1 VLVDTEV
8 TESGRYERTLTVR
21 LEEAELEA
29 AKSRAARKLAGE
41 LKIKGFRPGKAPRS
55 IVERMVGE
63 DTLRSEAIEE
73 AIPGV
78 VGDALDESDLEPVTV
93 PRVSDIRDAGD
104 GIVEVDVVITLW
116 PTLDAV
122 PDFSGREIEIDVPGI
137 DETEVEQ
144 QFDALR
150 NQSASL
156 EGVDRPATEGD
167 FVMVNITVLRSGSE
181 IEEASASDLLYEV
194 GSRSFIPGLDDLLA
208 GAEAGTIA
216 EGQGTLPQGFTEHA
230 GEEVTL
236 RVLVKEVR
244 AKVLP
249 ELTDELVADVT
260 EFETVAEARE
270 QVERNLLV
278 FKIREARAQF
288 QDRLVSALLEE
299 LDMELPGGLVDAEVE
314 ARVRNLL
321 SRLEKDDI
329 DFADYLRIT
338 GQDQEAFLAT
348 TREQAEIAL
357 STRILLEAV
366 TAIERIEV
374 ADEDVEEAVEAI
386 AASSGTDAAE
396 VLAALQ
402 QGGQE
407 EALSSDILR
416 GKALERLVEA
426 ATPVDSDG
434 NPVDLTII
442 QVEDEPEETDTNME
456 ETAGQDEPS
465 AGEDPAPQTE
475 E

>member
-1 VLVDTEV
+1 MVQTEV
-8 TESGRYERTLTVR
+8 KESGRYERTLTVR
-21 LEEAELEA
+21 LEESELEA
-29 AKSRAARKLAGE
+29 AKNRAARKLAGE

-63 DTLRSEAIEE
+63 ETLRTEAIEE

-78 VGDALDESDLEPVTV
+78 VGDALEESDLEPVTV
-93 PRVSDIRDAGD
+93 PRVSDIRDGD
-104 GIVEVDVVITLW
+104 EGVVEVDVLITLW

-122 PDFSGREIEIDVPGI
+122 PDFSGREVEIDVPTVEESEI
-137 DETEVEQ
+137 EQ

-156 EGVDRPATEGD
+156 EGVERPATEGD
-167 FVMVNITVLRSGSE
+167 FVMVNITVQRNGAE

-194 GSRSFIPGLDDLLA
+194 GSRSFIPGLDELLM

-216 EGQGTLPQGFTEHA
+216 DGQGTLPEGFTEHG

-260 EFETVAEARE
+260 EFETVAEARD
-270 QVERNLLV
+270 QVERNLMS
-278 FKIREARAQF
+278 FKIREARAQL
-288 QDRLVSALLEE
+288 QDRLVSALLDE

-321 SRLEKDDI
+321 SRLEQDDI

-338 GQDQEAFLAT
+338 GQDQESFLAT
-348 TREQAEIAL
+348 TRQQAEVAL

-374 ADEDVEEAVEAI
+374 ADEDLEEAIDAI
-386 AASSGTDAAE
+386 AASSGTDVSE
-396 VLAALQ
+396 VRAALQ

-407 EALSSDILR
+407 EALTSDILR

-426 ATPVDSDG
+426 ARPVDSDG

-442 QVEDEPEETDTNME
+442 QVEEEPQETDTNTE
-456 ETAGQDEPS
+456 DADGQDDSS
-465 AGEDPAPQTE
+465 ADEDPAPQTE

>member
-1 VLVDTEV
+1 METEV
-8 TESGRYERTLTVR
+8 KESGRYERTLTVR

-29 AKSRAARKLAGE
+29 AKNQAARKLAGE

-63 DTLRSEAIEE
+63 ETLRSEAIEE

-78 VGDALDESDLEPVTV
+78 VGDALEESDLEPVTV
-93 PRVSDIRDAGD
+93 PRVSDIRDAGE
-104 GIVEVDVVITLW
+104 GFIEVDVLITLW

-122 PDFSGREIEIDVPGI
+122 PDFSDREIAIDVPAV
-137 DETEVEQ
+137 DERDVEQ

-156 EGVDRPATEGD
+156 EAAARPATEGD
-167 FVMVNITVLRSGSE
+167 FVMVNITVLREGSE
-181 IEEASASDLLYEV
+181 LEEASASDLLYEV
-194 GSRSFIPGLDDLLA
+194 GSRSFIPGLDELLT

-216 EGQGTLPQGFTEHA
+216 EGQGTLPPGFTDHG

-244 AKVLP
+244 AKKLP
-249 ELTDELVADVT
+249 ELTDELIADAT

-270 QVERNLLV
+270 QIERNLLV

-288 QDRLVSALLEE
+288 QDRLVAELLGD
-299 LDMELPGGLVDAEVE
+299 LDMELPAGLVDAEVE

-321 SRLEKDDI
+321 TRLEQDEI
-329 DFADYLRIT
+329 NFADYLRVT
-338 GQDQEAFLAT
+338 GQDQETFLAT
-348 TREQAEIAL
+348 TREQAEVAL
-357 STRILLEAV
+357 STRVLLEAV

-374 ADEDVEEAVEAI
+374 ADEDIQEAMEAI
-386 AASSGTDAAE
+386 AASSGTEPAD
-396 VLAALQ
+396 VMAALE
-402 QGGQE
+402 QGGQK
-407 EALSSDILR
+407 EALTSDILR

-426 ATPVDSDG
+426 ATPVDADG

-442 QVEDEPEETDTNME
+442 QVQDEPEATDTNTE
-456 ETAGQDEPS
+456 DAAGQDEAS
-465 AGEDPAPQTE
+465 DEEDPTPQTE

>member
-1 VLVDTEV
+1 
-8 TESGRYERTLTVR
+8 
-21 LEEAELEA
+21 
-29 AKSRAARKLAGE
+29 
-41 LKIKGFRPGKAPRS
+41 
-55 IVERMVGE
+55 
-63 DTLRSEAIEE
+63 
-73 AIPGV
+73 
-78 VGDALDESDLEPVTV
+78 
-93 PRVSDIRDAGD
+93 
-104 GIVEVDVVITLW
+104 
-116 PTLDAV
+116 
-122 PDFSGREIEIDVPGI
+122 
-137 DETEVEQ
+137 
-144 QFDALR
+144 
-150 NQSASL
+150 
-156 EGVDRPATEGD
+156 
-167 FVMVNITVLRSGSE
+167 
-181 IEEASASDLLYEV
+181 
-194 GSRSFIPGLDDLLA
+194 
-208 GAEAGTIA
+208 
-216 EGQGTLPQGFTEHA
+216 
-230 GEEVTL
+230 
-236 RVLVKEVR
+236 
-244 AKVLP
+244 
-249 ELTDELVADVT
+249 
-260 EFETVAEARE
+260 
-270 QVERNLLV
+270 
-278 FKIREARAQF
+278 
-288 QDRLVSALLEE
+288 
-299 LDMELPGGLVDAEVE
+299 
-314 ARVRNLL
+314 VRNLL

>member
-1 VLVDTEV
+1 VETEV
-8 TESGRYERTLTVR
+8 KESGRYERTLTVR

-29 AKSRAARKLAGE
+29 AKNRAARKLAGE

-63 DTLRSEAIEE
+63 ETLRSEAIEE

-78 VGDALDESDLEPVTV
+78 VGDALEESDLEPVTV
-93 PRVSDIRDAGD
+93 PRVSDIRDAGE
-104 GIVEVDVVITLW
+104 GFIEVDVLITLW

-122 PDFSGREIEIDVPGI
+122 PDFSDREIAIDVPAVEES
-137 DETEVEQ
+137 DVEQ

-156 EGVDRPATEGD
+156 EAVARPATEGD

-194 GSRSFIPGLDDLLA
+194 GSRSFIPGLDELLA

-216 EGQGTLPQGFTEHA
+216 EGQGTLPPGFTEHG
-230 GEEVTL
+230 GEDVTL

-270 QVERNLLV
+270 QVERNLLA
-278 FKIREARAQF
+278 FKIREARGQF

-321 SRLEKDDI
+321 SRLEQDDI

-374 ADEDVEEAVEAI
+374 ADEDVQEAVEAI

-426 ATPVDSDG
+426 ATPVDADG

-442 QVEDEPEETDTNME
+442 QVEDEPEETDTNTE

>member
-1 VLVDTEV
+1 MVETEV
-8 TESGRYERTLTVR
+8 KESGRYERTLTVR

-29 AKSRAARKLAGE
+29 AKNRAARKLAGE
-41 LKIKGFRPGKAPRS
+41 MKIKGFRPGKAPRS

-63 DTLRSEAIEE
+63 ETLRSEAIEE

-78 VGDALDESDLEPVTV
+78 VGDALEESDLEPVTV
-93 PRVSDIRDAGD
+93 PRVSDIRDAGE
-104 GIVEVDVVITLW
+104 GFIEVDVLITLW

-122 PDFSGREIEIDVPGI
+122 PDFSDREIAIDIPAV
-137 DETEVEQ
+137 EESEVEQ

-156 EGVDRPATEGD
+156 ETAARPATEGD
-167 FVMVNITVLRSGSE
+167 FVMVNITVLRDGSE
-181 IEEASASDLLYEV
+181 LEEASASDLLYEV
-194 GSRSFIPGLDDLLA
+194 GSRSFIPGLDELLG

-216 EGQGTLPQGFTEHA
+216 EGQGTLPPGFTEHG

-244 AKVLP
+244 AKKLP

-270 QVERNLLV
+270 QIERNLLI

-288 QDRLVSALLEE
+288 QDRLVAELLGD
-299 LDMELPGGLVDAEVE
+299 LDMELPAGLVDAEVE
-314 ARVRNLL
+314 ARVRNLVT
-321 SRLEKDDI
+321 RLEQDEI
-329 DFADYLRIT
+329 NFADYLRVT
-338 GQDQEAFLAT
+338 GQDQETFLAT
-348 TREQAEIAL
+348 TREQAEVAL
-357 STRILLEAV
+357 STRVLLEAV

-374 ADEDVEEAVEAI
+374 ADEDIQEAVEAI
-386 AASSGTDAAE
+386 ATSSETEPAD
-396 VLAALQ
+396 VMAALE
-402 QGGQE
+402 QGGQI
-407 EALSSDILR
+407 EALTSDILR

-426 ATPVDSDG
+426 ARPVDADG

-442 QVEDEPEETDTNME
+442 QVQDEPEATDTNTE
-456 ETAGQDEPS
+456 DAAGQE
-465 AGEDPAPQTE
+465 EDPTPQTE

>member
-1 VLVDTEV
+1 MVETEV
-8 TESGRYERTLTVR
+8 KESGRYERTLTVR

-29 AKSRAARKLAGE
+29 AKNRAARKLAGE
-41 LKIKGFRPGKAPRS
+41 MKIKGFRPGKAPRS

-63 DTLRSEAIEE
+63 ETLRSEAIEE

-78 VGDALDESDLEPVTV
+78 VGDALEESDLEPVTV
-93 PRVSDIRDAGD
+93 PRVSDIRDGEE
-104 GIVEVDVVITLW
+104 GIVEVDVLITLW

-122 PDFSGREIEIDVPGI
+122 PDFSGREIAIDVPTV
-137 DETEVEQ
+137 DEGEVEQ
-144 QFDALR
+144 QFEALR

-194 GSRSFIPGLDDLLA
+194 GSRSFIPGLDELLA

-216 EGQGTLPQGFTEHA
+216 EGQGTLPQGFTEHG

-260 EFETVAEARE
+260 EFETVDKARE

-321 SRLEKDDI
+321 SRLEQDDI

-374 ADEDVEEAVEAI
+374 ADEDVQEAVEAI

-396 VLAALQ
+396 VLGALQ

-426 ATPVDSDG
+426 ATPVDADG

-442 QVEDEPEETDTNME
+442 QVEDEPEETDTNTE
-456 ETAGQDEPS
+456 ETVGQDEPS